1 VRGDVCTGQALVG
14 LVAPDLMAVLAAFG
28 HCLAVT
34 IVPPPWRRRQRSAWR
49 AAAAA
54 RPHAHT
60 VALA

>member
-1 VRGDVCTGQALVG
+1 MRGDVCTGQALVG

-49 AAAAA
+49 GGEP
-54 RPHAHT
+54 RLQPGLMHT
-60 VALA
+60 P